1 MQKRLKSVGPGK
13 ERREWRESLLMWKL
27 SFKAETNQVL
37 PIENWIRVRSCKLR
51 KAT

>member
-13 ERREWRESLLMWKL
+13 ERREWRESLLMWKV

-37 PIENWIRVRSCKLR
+37 PMKTGSESEVVS
-51 KAT
+51 